1 MWSILW
7 DAKDSPALCALDI
20 SSDLG
25 AAIEGQGAHTSC
37 ETQEWIEGTRTDKKC
52 CTESSKKDGT
62 CSPYHYLSRIWSFY
76 LFWAFY
82 WHLRPF
88 KIPGAVT
95 SMGAHWLRGLPQTA
109 ACQKSPQM
117 CQLLTTGQERQQ
129 ADHGYHHVAHFHRI
143 QHDTP
148 RDPSSNPEKWPC
160 QTGKSSSIHFQI
172 HALGWV
178 LVAGAWFPS
187 TIDGVANILPHAAEF
202 WTHLGHG

>member
-25 AAIEGQGAHTSC
+25 AAIQGQGAHTSC

-62 CSPYHYLSRIWSFY
+62 CSPYHYFSRIWSFY
-76 LFWAFY
+76 LFWAWY

-129 ADHGYHHVAHFHRI
+129 ADHGCIMLRIFTGYNLIHPETQARTQKNGRAKQENHLPYISKSMLWVGLQGRGFHP
-143 QHDTP
+143 Q
-148 RDPSSNPEKWPC
+148 
-160 QTGKSSSIHFQI
+160 
-172 HALGWV
+172 
-178 LVAGAWFPS
+178 
-187 TIDGVANILPHAAEF
+187 
-202 WTHLGHG
+202 